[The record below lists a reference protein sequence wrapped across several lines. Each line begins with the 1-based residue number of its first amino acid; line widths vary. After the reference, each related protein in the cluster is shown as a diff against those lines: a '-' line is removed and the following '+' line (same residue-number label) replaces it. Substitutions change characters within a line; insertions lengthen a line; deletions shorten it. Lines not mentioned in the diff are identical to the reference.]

1 MNFRSYNA
9 LAIIH
14 NNRMYALK
22 KPLRLT
28 VVNTGTYYY
37 IDYPVLGIVG
47 TGRNTFEA
55 KKSFAYDFD
64 FLYNTLFSSND
75 QQLTKSKKELKSQL
89 DKMLS
94 DTKVI

>member
-1 MNFRSYNA
+1 M
-9 LAIIH
+9 AIIH
-14 NNRMYALK
+14 NNVMYSLK

-37 IDYPVLGIVG
+37 IDYPVLGVVG

-64 FLYNTLFSSND
+64 YLYSTLNSMND
-75 QQLTKSKKELKSQL
+75 KNLTKSKKKLKSEL
-89 DKMLS
+89 DKIVFL
-94 DTKVI
+94 KKEI